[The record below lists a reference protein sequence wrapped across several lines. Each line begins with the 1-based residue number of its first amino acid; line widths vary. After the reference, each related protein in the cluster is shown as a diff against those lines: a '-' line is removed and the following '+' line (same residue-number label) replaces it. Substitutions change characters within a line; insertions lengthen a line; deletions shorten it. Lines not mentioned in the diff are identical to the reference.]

1 MKRILAVI
9 LVALLSAT
17 TYGQYGGG
25 GYNGFGSYGGGFV
38 APSNYT
44 DSVNQNSN
52 SSTGLVVN
60 QASNSPTWTYERYSY
75 WQCGR
80 EYYGYRPVLKAAAP
94 AGPVANSINPIGSI
108 NTDNSTTHSYTYN
121 ITYGQL
127 PVNTGAGTLY
137 GYSYASVADVY
148 GNTDIGALY
157 NQAIRL
163 AGDANAYADKAN
175 TNAMSLVA
183 QAGRER
189 AKVAE
194 ILAKGQVIAQ
204 ANASAAALAASVSPG
219 PEVAPSSHTVVQGNG
234 QTVVNKDPAP
244 VAAGAVQKIF
254 NEKCVRCHR
263 TGKEAGG
270 LNLEDASRLDATQVQ
285 KVLART
291 TSADPSMR
299 MPKSDGNGA
308 AESLSI
314 EEIGT
319 LFRAA
324 SN

>member
-1 MKRILAVI
+1 MKRLLAVMLAVI
-9 LVALLSAT
+9 LSGTA
-17 TYGQYGGG
+17 YGQ
-25 GYNGFGSYGGGFV
+25 FGEV
-38 APSNYT
+38 P
-44 DSVNQNSN
+44 VNQNSVN
-52 SSTGLVVN
+52 STGLVLN
-60 QASNSPTWTYERYSY
+60 QTNGKAYTSPTWQYERYEY

-80 EYYGYRPVLKAAAP
+80 KYYGYRPVLSQPQAAASN
-94 AGPVANSINPIGSI
+94 VKQEFNPIGSI

-127 PVNTGAGTLY
+127 PVQQGSTLY

-163 AGDANAYADKAN
+163 AGDANAYADRAN
-175 TNAMSLVA
+175 TNAMSMVA

-204 ANASAAALAASVSPG
+204 ANASAAALAHAVSPG
-219 PEVAPSSHTVVQGNG
+219 QEVNVQSSSNTVVNGSTSVTKGNG
-234 QTVVNKDPAP
+234 QTVVERDQAP
-244 VAAGAVQKIF
+244 VPQGAVQKIF
-254 NEKCVRCHR
+254 NDSCVKCHR

-270 LNLEDASRLDATQVQ
+270 LNLEDASKLTADEVQ
-285 KVLART
+285 SVLARIT
-291 TSADPSMR
+291 TGDPAKR
-299 MPKSDGNGA
+299 MPKSDGTGP
-308 AESLSI
+308 AESLSV
-314 EEIGT
+314 EAIGT